1 MISWYSLMRG
11 RCTAAASAKGADAEV
26 VKSQALPSRHTLL
39 YKTEYN
45 GCAELRWTAGVLPRS
60 ANASCTLV
68 LRQVSNLASK

>member
-1 MISWYSLMRG
+1 MHATRLRQRCGCSG
-11 RCTAAASAKGADAEV
+11 RQE
-26 VKSQALPSRHTLL
+26 QALPSRHTLL